1 MSRDKQSSVIHF
13 SRKSHEL
20 FEMYS
25 EGKITRL
32 NLNISMTKLTE
43 ECEEM
48 YKKEMQQVHHN
59 ASNFAI
65 FKGGNNEQ
73 Q

>member
-1 MSRDKQSSVIHF
+1 
-13 SRKSHEL
+13 
-20 FEMYS
+20 MYS

-48 YKKEMQQVHHN
+48 YKREMQQVHHN

-65 FKGGNNEQ
+65 YKEGNNE
-73 Q
+73 